1 MRGSELVNLRELR
14 KQKGLTQQ
22 KCADFIGIPLRT
34 YQNYENDKLKSDSIK
49 YQYMMNKLLE
59 YGYVD
64 EEHGVLSVDAIK
76 KICSEIFANKNV
88 EYCYLFGSYAKGKA
102 TEKSDVDI
110 LIEKGMPMSLLKL
123 SGMRQSLMEALNLP
137 VDLVTTAGIETQF
150 EQAIA
155 DTEVLLYE
163 E

>member
-22 KCADFIGIPLRT
+22 KCADFLGIPLRT
-34 YQNYENDKLKSDSIK
+34 YQNYENDRLKSDSIK

-102 TEKSDVDI
+102 SEKSDVDL
-110 LIEKGMPMSLLKL
+110 LISADISGIAFYDLVETLREELKKKVDV
-123 SGMRQSLMEALNLP
+123 LNLEQLDNNK
-137 VDLVTTAGIETQF
+137 DLVKEILKDGIK
-150 EQAIA
+150 I
-155 DTEVLLYE
+155 YG
-163 E
+163 